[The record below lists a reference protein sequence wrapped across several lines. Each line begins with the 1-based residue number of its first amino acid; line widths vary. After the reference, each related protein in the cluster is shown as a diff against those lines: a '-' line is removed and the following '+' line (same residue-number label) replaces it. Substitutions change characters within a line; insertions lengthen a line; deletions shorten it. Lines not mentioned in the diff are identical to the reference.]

1 MDAAT
6 LKEAEKNKEAA
17 RIKRENHE
25 TNAAVH
31 VKKELNIVD
40 LITLDNDEARALN
53 TTEINE
59 TAMRLLK
66 PAGAKAK
73 RSPAAKKPAAPKVK
87 AEKGVKA
94 EKSTPEKEKAAKGK
108 AKPKSDNK
116 TLDGFLTKKA
126 GKKADSS
133 DEEDEVCLS
142 GESEFEEEI
151 VSEKRSL
158 PARKKQ
164 VASYA
169 YGSGVESEASG
180 AESGS
185 ESAGEES
192 SKKSRKKKHD
202 DTSDDEVEMI
212 NTSEEKPKPKKV
224 RVRLLLK
231 LDSNRS

>member
-1 MDAAT
+1 VDAAT

-25 TNAAVH
+25 TNGTVQ

-59 TAMRLLK
+59 TALRLLK
-66 PAGAKAK
+66 PVGSKAK
-73 RSPAAKKPAAPKVK
+73 RSPAAKKTAAPKVK

-108 AKPKSDNK
+108 AAKPKSDNK

-126 GKKADSS
+126 NKKVDSS
-133 DEEDEVCLS
+133 DEDDEVCLS

-164 VASYA
+164 VATYA

-224 RVRLLLK
+224 RV
-231 LDSNRS
+231 